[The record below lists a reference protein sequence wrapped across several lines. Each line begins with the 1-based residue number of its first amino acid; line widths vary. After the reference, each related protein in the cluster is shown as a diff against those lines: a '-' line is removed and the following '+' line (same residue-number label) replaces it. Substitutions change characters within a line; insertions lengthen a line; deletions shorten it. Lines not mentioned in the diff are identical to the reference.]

1 MTAASPNGQALS
13 PQLSSATIVESIPH
27 IAWVAD
33 ADGAIEYFNRSG
45 SGSGSAVVQ
54 MGCAFAIDDFGAGFA
69 GFSYLTRLPVT
80 SLKIDR
86 ECIRDLAASEP
97 NRHVVKAIVGLAQG
111 FGLQT
116 AAEGVEDEETLT
128 IVRDLGLDY
137 ARGFQLG
144 VPVPILPGDAERPRR
159 VVRRKRSGKGYGR
172 VEMGGGRC
180 PRQARTISPMTS

>member
-27 IAWVAD
+27 IAWLAD

-54 MGCAFAIDDFGAGFA
+54 MGCALAIDDFGAGFA

-86 ECIRDLAASEP
+86 ECIRDLATSEP

-137 ARGFQLG
+137 AQGFQLG

-159 VVRRKRSGKGYGR
+159 AVRRKRSGNGTDGSR
-172 VEMGGGRC
+172 WAGPDAPDRPEQSR
-180 PRQARTISPMTS
+180 P